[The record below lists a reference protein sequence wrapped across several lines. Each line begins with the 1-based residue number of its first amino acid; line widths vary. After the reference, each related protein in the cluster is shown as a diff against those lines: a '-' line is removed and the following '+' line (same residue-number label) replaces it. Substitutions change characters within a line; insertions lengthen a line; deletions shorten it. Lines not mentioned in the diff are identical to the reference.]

1 MLHAALQGELRKKEI
16 ERLKAQI
23 SARDTALATYAGMR
37 CLPPD
42 PAAPPV
48 VRVRELQ
55 REVEARGDDRDR

>member
-1 MLHAALQGELRKKEI
+1 MLHAALQGELPKKEI

-23 SARDTALATYAGMR
+23 SASAAALATYAGMR

-42 PAAPPV
+42 PAAPPG

>member
-1 MLHAALQGELRKKEI
+1 MLHAALQGELPKKEI

-48 VRVRELQ
+48 VRMRELQ
-55 REVEARGDDRDR
+55 R